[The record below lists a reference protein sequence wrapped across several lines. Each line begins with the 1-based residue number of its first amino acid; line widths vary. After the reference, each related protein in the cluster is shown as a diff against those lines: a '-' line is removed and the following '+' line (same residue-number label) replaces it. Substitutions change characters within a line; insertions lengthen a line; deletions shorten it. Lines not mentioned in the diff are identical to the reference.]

1 MKYLSYIVFAIAIAT
16 LFLVLCMY
24 KKIQLGIAVIKC
36 AALFVADVKLAILVP
51 IITSFIVIIWV
62 IIWIV
67 VFLYSLSNFDSAT
80 KDPDYPIA
88 SVTYNDN

>member
-1 MKYLSYIVFAIAIAT
+1 MKYLAYIVFAIAAAT
-16 LFLVLCMY
+16 ALLVICMY

-36 AALFVADVKLAILVP
+36 AALYVGDVKLAILVP
-51 IITSFIVIIWV
+51 IITCFVVIIWI

-67 VFLYSLSNFDSAT
+67 VFLYSLSNFDKAT

-88 SVTYNDN
+88 